1 MAEGIRNRLPSG
13 TRRYGCR
20 TFARSCTN
28 VQAARLG
35 NQEAIERMKALSQPN
50 PHFLSTQEH
59 EKHLN
64 NTLVRTR
71 TDAASRSGQRG
82 DRQNRRRDQAE
93 RERMMI
99 EADRA
104 ARQRDRAEYNPMSP
118 IPEMMSPSPAN
129 YPQAPPQP
137 MAFPARPSVPYQS
150 FAAPVTI
157 NRRQSPAPGVQARRY
172 SQVPVPAQGQ
182 GQGQSNG
189 ADRLSSPVKG
199 PGLQQ
204 CLGGQGGPQKGPK
217 TFAEMGFASKPVED
231 EGCCIM

>member
-1 MAEGIRNRLPSG
+1 
-13 TRRYGCR
+13 
-20 TFARSCTN
+20 
-28 VQAARLG
+28 
-35 NQEAIERMKALSQPN
+35 MKALSQPN

-157 NRRQSPAPGVQARRY
+157 NRRQSPAPGAQARRY
-172 SQVPVPAQGQ
+172 SQVPIQSQGQ
-182 GQGQSNG
+182 GQGNG
-189 ADRLSSPVKG
+189 ADRLPSPVKR
-199 PGLQQ
+199 PDLQQ
-204 CLGGQGGPQKGPK
+204 APGGQAGPQKGPK
-217 TFAEMGFASKPVED
+217 TFAEMGFQSKPVEG
-231 EGCCIM
+231 EGCLIM

>member
-1 MAEGIRNRLPSG
+1 
-13 TRRYGCR
+13 
-20 TFARSCTN
+20 
-28 VQAARLG
+28 
-35 NQEAIERMKALSQPN
+35 MKALSQPN

-129 YPQAPPQP
+129 YPQSPPQP

-157 NRRQSPAPGVQARRY
+157 NRRQSPAPGAQARRY
-172 SQVPVPAQGQ
+172 SQVPQGQ
-182 GQGQSNG
+182 GQGQGSG
-189 ADRLSSPVKG
+189 ADRLPSPVKG
-199 PGLQQ
+199 QGIPTQQ
-204 CLGGQGGPQKGPK
+204 SLGSQGGPQKGPK
-217 TFAEMGFASKPVED
+217 TFAEMGFQSKPVEG
-231 EGCCIM
+231 EGCVIM